1 MTSPRRTF
9 THVDLFAG
17 AGGFSEGFLQAGD
30 DSQGYE
36 FLLASDI
43 NENCEL
49 THVARYNRQLGLGA
63 KFLRKDIRDD
73 GFIDEL
79 VDLIGGR
86 EVDVVTGGPPCQS
99 FSLAGKRRTHDHKD
113 DLFAGY
119 VRVIARLRPRYFVME
134 NVPGLL
140 TKQRGSFRRQIL
152 DAICAIVDPDARAAV
167 LHTGSEVAQALDGR
181 EGLKARA
188 LVQRLAGDPNGLPL
202 ELIDEAQSSFRKATA
217 DHLRYEVSKTDHDV
231 LTVRHALRMLARED
245 AWRALLGALRDEKA
259 RADIDDDAFAPSIN
273 QFIDDLSPGA
283 IIREARDALASI
295 ASAAPAGAFTDVDV
309 ILEVLA
315 IAPAQAGLELVKLA
329 EKTVLAEAMA
339 VAVAEESL
347 YRIEGPILVNAADY
361 GVPQERT
368 RVLFIGCRNDQP
380 LVVAIPPTV
389 APEDR
394 VTVFEALHDLDDISG
409 PGKAR
414 RRVKP
419 RLRAIDG
426 SPEDEGRSYAEW
438 ARHGRLLSDAE
449 RLPEYFRS
457 SAAYPD
463 EGVEGGVNNHVASK
477 HSRKVVRRME
487 VMLEAGSYGPEL
499 QDRLEAE
506 GLGSGKRDY
515 NVLDPERPSPTVM
528 TIPDDF
534 VHYRVARALT
544 VREMAR
550 LQSFDDSFVFQGKR
564 TTGGERRKVEVPQCT
579 LVGNAVPPLM
589 ARAIASTLLT
599 MLNQQ
604 HVGNSKASAARA
616 YDAAVVQATRAH
628 GPPATRARD
637 RE

>member
-1 MTSPRRTF
+1 MPADRLTF

-30 DSQGYE
+30 ASAGYE

-49 THVARYNRQLGLGA
+49 THIARYNRQLGLDA
-63 KFLRKDIRDD
+63 KFLRRDIRSD

-86 EVDVVTGGPPCQS
+86 GVDVVTGGPPCQS
-99 FSLAGKRRTHDHKD
+99 FSLAGKRRAHDHKD

-119 VRVIARLRPRYFVME
+119 LRVIAQLRPKYFVME

-140 TKQRGSFRRQIL
+140 TKQKGAFRREIL
-152 DAICAIVDPDARAAV
+152 DAIRSIVDPDARAGV
-167 LHTGSEVAQALDGR
+167 LRTGSLVADALAGAEQR
-181 EGLKARA
+181 KARA
-188 LVQRLAGDPNGLPL
+188 LLQRLADDPDSLPFL
-202 ELIDEAQSSFRKATA
+202 LVDEAQSLFRDATA
-217 DHLRYEVSKTDHDV
+217 GNLSYETSKTDHDV

-245 AWRALLGALRDEKA
+245 SWRALLGALRDEKA
-259 RADIDDDAFAPSIN
+259 RADIDDDAFAPRIN
-273 QFIDDLSPGA
+273 SFIDDFSTA
-283 IIREARDALASI
+283 SVIRDARDALARL
-295 ASAAPAGAFTDVDV
+295 SARAPAGAFEGVDV
-309 ILEVLA
+309 LLEVLGTG
-315 IAPAQAGLELVKLA
+315 PAQATQALVALA
-329 EKTVLAEAMA
+329 QGTEHATAMA
-339 VAVAEESL
+339 SAVADESL
-347 YRIEGPILVNAADY
+347 YRIEGPVLVNAADY

-380 LVVAIPPTV
+380 LVSTIPPTV

-394 VTVFEALHDLDDISG
+394 VTVFEALHDLDDIPG
-409 PGKAR
+409 PGRAR
-414 RRVKP
+414 PRTRPRARGLDGKP
-419 RLRAIDG
+419 DASGLT
-426 SPEDEGRSYAEW
+426 YAELS
-438 ARHGRLLSDAE
+438 RRGRLGFAPE

-457 SAAYPD
+457 LAAYP
-463 EGVEGGVNNHVASK
+463 EGGTEGDLHNHVP
-477 HSRKVVRRME
+477 SRHNEKVTRRMQ
-487 VMLEAGSYGPEL
+487 VMLDAGSYGPEL
-499 QDRLEAE
+499 QERLKTE

-515 NVLDPERPSPTVM
+515 NVLSPGRPSPTVM

-564 TTGGERRKVEVPQCT
+564 TTGGDRRKVEVPQCT

-589 ARAIASTLLT
+589 ARAVADVLLCALLQDPSHPPVAT
-599 MLNQQ
+599 KR
-604 HVGNSKASAARA
+604 GEDARL
-616 YDAAVVQATRAH
+616 
-628 GPPATRARD
+628 
-637 RE
+637 

>member
-1 MTSPRRTF
+1 MKSPRRAF

-30 DSQGYE
+30 ESAGYE

-49 THVARYNRQLGLGA
+49 THIARYNRQLGLNA
-63 KFLRKDIRDD
+63 KFLRKDIRGD

-86 EVDVVTGGPPCQS
+86 DVDVVTGGPPCQS
-99 FSLAGKRRTHDHKD
+99 FSLAGKRRAHDHKD

-119 VRVIARLRPRYFVME
+119 LRVIARLRPKYFVME

-140 TKQRGSFRRQIL
+140 TKQKGAFRQQIL
-152 DAICAIVDPDARAAV
+152 DAIRAIVDPDARASV
-167 LHTGSEVAQALDGR
+167 LRVGSRVAMALQGR
-181 EGLKARA
+181 EGLTARV
-188 LVQRLAGDPNGLPL
+188 LVQRLAGDPDGIPL
-202 ELIDEAQSSFRKATA
+202 ELVDEAQALFRKATA
-217 DHLRYEVSKTDHDV
+217 DHLRYEVSKTNQDV

-259 RADIDDDAFAPSIN
+259 RADIDDDAFAPLIN
-273 QFIDDLSPGA
+273 RFIDDFSSGGV
-283 IIREARDALASI
+283 IRTARASI
-295 ASAAPAGAFTDVDV
+295 ARLANLAPAGAFDGVDV
-309 ILEVLA
+309 ILEALST
-315 IAPAQAGLELVKLA
+315 APAQAGLELVRLA
-329 EKTVLAEAMA
+329 RGTDLADTMAAA
-339 VAVAEESL
+339 VADESL

-368 RVLFIGCRNDQP
+368 RVLFVGCRNDQP
-380 LVVAIPPTV
+380 LITAIPPTV

-394 VTVFEALHDLDDISG
+394 VSVLEALHDLDDIAG
-409 PGKAR
+409 PGRPRKRAKAR
-414 RRVKP
+414 T
-419 RLRAIDG
+419 RAIDG
-426 SPEDEGRSYAEW
+426 SLNSAGHTYAEW
-438 ARHGRLLSDAE
+438 SRKGRLRVDAE
-449 RLPEYFRS
+449 RLPEYFKS
-457 SAAYPD
+457 SAAFPE
-463 EGVEGGVNNHVASK
+463 EGIEGDMHNHVPSK
-477 HSRKVVRRME
+477 HNEKVVRRME
-487 VMLEAGSYGPEL
+487 VMLEAGSYGPDL
-499 QDRLEAE
+499 QKRLEAE

-515 NVLDPERPSPTVM
+515 NVLDPSRPSPTVM

-589 ARAIASTLLT
+589 ARAIAEVLLGALTSTPAT
-599 MLNQQ
+599 DMTDRT
-604 HVGNSKASAARA
+604 AARN
-616 YDAAVVQATRAH
+616 T
-628 GPPATRARD
+628 
-637 RE
+637 

>member
-30 DSQGYE
+30 ESAAYE

-49 THVARYNRQLGLGA
+49 THIARYNRQLGLDA
-63 KFLRKDIRDD
+63 KFLRKDIRGD

-86 EVDVVTGGPPCQS
+86 DVDVVTGGPPCQS
-99 FSLAGKRRTHDHKD
+99 FSLAGKRREHDHKD

-119 VRVIARLRPRYFVME
+119 LRVIARLRPRYFVME

-140 TKQRGSFRRQIL
+140 TKQKGAFRQQIL
-152 DAICAIVDPDARAAV
+152 DAIRAIVDPAARAGV
-167 LHTGSEVAQALDGR
+167 LRVGSDVAGALSGR
-181 EGLKARA
+181 DALKARA
-188 LVQRLAGDPNGLPL
+188 LVQRLAGDPDGLPL
-202 ELIDEAQSSFRKATA
+202 ELVDEAQACFRKATS
-217 DHLRYEVSKTDHDV
+217 DHLAYEVSKTNRDV

-245 AWRALLGALRDEKA
+245 SWRALLGALRDEKA
-259 RADIDDDAFAPSIN
+259 RADIDDDAFAPRIN
-273 QFIDDLSPGA
+273 KFIDQFSAGSV
-283 IIREARDALASI
+283 IRDARESLARL
-295 ASAAPAGAFTDVDV
+295 AGTAPADAFHGVDA
-309 ILEVLA
+309 ILEVLS
-315 IAPAQAGLELVKLA
+315 IAPAQAGLELVELA
-329 EKTVLAEAMA
+329 RATDLADAMA
-339 VAVAEESL
+339 AAVADESL

-380 LVVAIPPTV
+380 LVTAIPATV

-394 VTVFEALHDLDDISG
+394 VTVFEALHDLDDIPG
-409 PGKAR
+409 PGKPRPRGKA
-414 RRVKP
+414 
-419 RLRAIDG
+419 RLRSTDG
-426 SPEDEGRSYAEW
+426 TPDARGRTYAEW
-438 ARHGRLLSDAE
+438 SRSGRLLIRPE

-457 SAAYPD
+457 SAAFPD
-463 EGVEGGVNNHVASK
+463 EGIEGDLHNHVASR
-477 HSRKVVRRME
+477 HSDKVVRRMQ
-487 VMLEAGSYGPEL
+487 VMLDAGSYGPEL
-499 QDRLEAE
+499 QDRLEAA
-506 GLGSGKRDY
+506 GLRSGKRDY
-515 NVLDPERPSPTVM
+515 NVLDSRRPSPTVM

-579 LVGNAVPPLM
+579 LVGNAVPPLL
-589 ARAIASTLLT
+589 ARAVADVLLGALT
-599 MLNQQ
+599 SPERRKL
-604 HVGNSKASAARA
+604 GSSAGSA
-616 YDAAVVQATRAH
+616 
-628 GPPATRARD
+628 
-637 RE
+637 